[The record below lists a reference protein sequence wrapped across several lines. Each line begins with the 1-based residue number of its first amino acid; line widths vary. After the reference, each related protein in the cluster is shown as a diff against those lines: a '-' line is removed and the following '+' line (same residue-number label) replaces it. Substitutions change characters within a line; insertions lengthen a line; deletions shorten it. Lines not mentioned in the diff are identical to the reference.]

1 VPPDAAAIDAA
12 LLTTLAGDAEL
23 AGLLPDGVWYG
34 DAPADRRRFVLVSLF
49 SGRDEGVFGGRAF
62 VDAVYLVKAVVFEK
76 HPEIA
81 VAAAARIDALLE
93 DVPLV
98 VAGWTCMAVYR
109 EQRIGH
115 PEPDDL
121 DPGIRWQH
129 YGGQYR
135 LQFSV
140 TGA

>member
-1 VPPDAAAIDAA
+1 VPVDTAAIDAA
-12 LLTTLAGDAEL
+12 LLAVLAGDATL
-23 AGLLPDGVWYG
+23 AALVPDGVWFG
-34 DAPADRRRFVLVSLF
+34 DAPPDRRRFVLVSLF
-49 SGRDEGVFGGRAF
+49 SARDEGTFGGRAIA
-62 VDAVYLVKAVVFEK
+62 DTVYLVKAVTFGID
-76 HPEIA
+76 PETA

-98 VAGWTCMAVYR
+98 VAGLTCMAVYR

-121 DPGIRWQH
+121 EPSIRWQH

-135 LQFSV
+135 VQFSV
-140 TGA
+140 NGA